1 MVGSWQGLRA
11 KSLQINGW
19 RSCITQIY
27 NNLIKIGSRVLI
39 YKTLKIN
46 TYAGANNKLRKNY
59 QLIDG

>member
-1 MVGSWQGLRA
+1 L
-11 KSLQINGW
+11 GW